1 MGELEGGSPKKT
13 SEIQLAHG
21 GSLVVDEQAARSLNQ
36 WVTAPAQAEEG
47 CIDSLL
53 DSLRRLPSVEVASKE
68 PAVSKFKNSLRT
80 SSGFKSAV
88 ACLAQATKGIPKSEI
103 DAISDALYSVI
114 EIDESIALL
123 PSDAKI
129 QNKVL
134 TLLSLIGYREDC
146 KEADT
151 EKAEIYDR
159 LISVSLTTLQYLFT
173 DASSGEISISDKIAT
188 ALSRYNDNLPLN
200 IVQSVHKIA
209 FSIESRV
216 KNAKFLTNKV
226 HHAFGIYCDP
236 SESQHEDMPDLKYL
250 AEAIHP
256 KTPELHSA
264 WKTAASHVV
273 EASRASNV
281 IVYAGDYRLL
291 SEAEHGSLPAQ
302 AEFTLASIKGV
313 GTGSM
318 ARQVVFMRTRK
329 VLSELNGW
337 CDSSNHQFNNH
348 ERMKRT
354 NSFLQAK
361 NRQTKG
367 ELLSALEIEG
377 VLPASVEQT
386 LEYLVRLQNQFLDLT
401 HPVILAEDEE
411 GSIGKI
417 ESMIS
422 GLEESEKGL
431 AIFNPPL
438 DGGKFKSLK
447 GENPAVFYCQTLSAT
462 QDLTKINA
470 KRLLTYQTHVLAS
483 KEGTSWGLHNSVAIK
498 PTRAILQNLAELA
511 KGIDPELLLR
521 RPFSIASLSSQTDID
536 LALKES
542 PDCYVVCKS

>member
-1 MGELEGGSPKKT
+1 
-13 SEIQLAHG
+13 
-21 GSLVVDEQAARSLNQ
+21 
-36 WVTAPAQAEEG
+36 
-47 CIDSLL
+47 
-53 DSLRRLPSVEVASKE
+53 
-68 PAVSKFKNSLRT
+68 
-80 SSGFKSAV
+80 
-88 ACLAQATKGIPKSEI
+88 
-103 DAISDALYSVI
+103 
-114 EIDESIALL
+114 
-123 PSDAKI
+123 
-129 QNKVL
+129 
-134 TLLSLIGYREDC
+134 
-146 KEADT
+146 
-151 EKAEIYDR
+151 
-159 LISVSLTTLQYLFT
+159 
-173 DASSGEISISDKIAT
+173 
-188 ALSRYNDNLPLN
+188 
-200 IVQSVHKIA
+200 
-209 FSIESRV
+209 
-216 KNAKFLTNKV
+216 
-226 HHAFGIYCDP
+226 
-236 SESQHEDMPDLKYL
+236 
-250 AEAIHP
+250 
-256 KTPELHSA
+256 
-264 WKTAASHVV
+264 
-273 EASRASNV
+273 
-281 IVYAGDYRLL
+281 
-291 SEAEHGSLPAQ
+291 
-302 AEFTLASIKGV
+302 
-313 GTGSM
+313 
-318 ARQVVFMRTRK
+318 
-329 VLSELNGW
+329 
-337 CDSSNHQFNNH
+337 
-348 ERMKRT
+348 MKRT

-411 GSIGKI
+411 GSIAKI